1 MGLSFFVGEIQEQ
14 TNVAVTMANEY
25 IQDAGLLK
33 DAMTA
38 YLNAPLS
45 GKTYDSARRYF
56 MAVYPPLSNA
66 LILAAESLSEAHQKY
81 PAKFQEI
88 VGGGDIEEDRLR
100 DQIQQGQS
108 LLRSYANVMDKLE
121 EQNIHLERCYMSVQG
136 SIAKLEERLQK
147 LYTFDS
153 VSAGIFTEAE
163 ANIENLER
171 AIAALNKGGAWNP
184 ASGTFDVTRLDMTWV
199 KPIQEKWQERE
210 QAIQEKLMKNLLD
223 YELRPTQGP
232 NGTVLYEV
240 YVNGELDPEA
250 TLQYKTYLALKE
262 RQELLENPLTTEE
275 KLLLATLFVGV
286 AFVIGGSL
294 VTITGVT
301 GIIDGMPVLAT
312 NAGGSAI
319 LAQTL
324 TINKDALLTTVE
336 GFVITSAGVVTI
348 MASNDVTKSS
358 HAKIRSAEG
367 RNVNTAINDL
377 QRARPSDVMIQ
388 EDGRWLVRGQ
398 NGRVH
403 VLEANGEIVTTMNN
417 VTKSNL
423 QMRLQSSRWSKL
435 TLEQINKFKTDFSN
449 YVNWD

>member
-14 TNVAVTMANEY
+14 TNVAVTLANEY

-33 DAMTA
+33 DAMNA

-121 EQNIHLERCYMSVQG
+121 EQNLYLERCYMSVQG

-232 NGTVLYEV
+232 NGTVIYEV

-250 TLQYKTYLALKE
+250 TLQYKTYLSLKK
-262 RQELLENPLTTEE
+262 RQELLENPLTLEE
-275 KLLLATLFVGV
+275 KLLLATLFVGIT
-286 AFVIGGSL
+286 FFIGGSL

-301 GIIDGMPVLAT
+301 GIVDGVPILSLNT
-312 NAGGSAI
+312 GGSVMMAQAI
-319 LAQTL
+319 VNKEALA
-324 TINKDALLTTVE
+324 KVAE
-336 GFVITSAGVVTI
+336 GFLITSAGVVSI
-348 MASNDVTKSS
+348 MASGNMLGENGPRFESKTTWQKGRPKELMLKT
-358 HAKIRSAEG
+358 HAQENG
-367 RNVNTAINDL
+367 L
-377 QRARPSDVMIQ
+377 VMFTIMN
-388 EDGRWLVRGQ
+388 LIIQ
-398 NGRVH
+398 NGDTTLI
-403 VLEANGEIVTTMNN
+403 LE
-417 VTKSNL
+417 NL
-423 QMRLQSSRWSKL
+423 
-435 TLEQINKFKTDFSN
+435 
-449 YVNWD
+449 

>member
-14 TNVAVTMANEY
+14 TNTAVTLANEY

-33 DAMTA
+33 DAMNA

-81 PAKFQEI
+81 PARFQEI

-100 DQIQQGQS
+100 EQIQQGQS

-121 EQNIHLERCYMSVQG
+121 EQNVHLERCYMSVQG

-147 LYTFDS
+147 LYTFDR

-210 QAIQEKLMKNLLD
+210 QDYGKEAQLEVRIGKNAL
-223 YELRPTQGP
+223 G
-232 NGTVLYEV
+232 GTTYEV
-240 YVNGELDPEA
+240 YNNGIYDEDA
-250 TLQYKTYLALKE
+250 TVVYN
-262 RQELLENPLTTEE
+262 ELLRIEMTE
-275 KLLLATLFVGV
+275 LLRQRIAEDKFSQVVSFIGTMVTFSGGIKKIISEVVGAVGERLFVR
-286 AFVIGGSL
+286 FNDNSY
-294 VTITGVT
+294 
-301 GIIDGMPVLAT
+301 
-312 NAGGSAI
+312 
-319 LAQTL
+319 
-324 TINKDALLTTVE
+324 
-336 GFVITSAGVVTI
+336 GVVTI
-348 MASNDVTKSS
+348 SGGVAIEGNAVLSDTLTLKDFVQFSNNGKITSKTFGKPIEVTIKNKKL
-358 HAKIRSAEG
+358 KIRVDAEPDG
-367 RNVNTAINDL
+367 DKIQIQAGGGKKSDYDERIIVEDISDRASIYDQIPKNL
-377 QRARPSDVMIQ
+377 QRKLSKGNLENLVDYIYRAWV
-388 EDGRWLVRGQ
+388 WLK
-398 NGRVH
+398 
-403 VLEANGEIVTTMNN
+403 A
-417 VTKSNL
+417 K
-423 QMRLQSSRWSKL
+423 
-435 TLEQINKFKTDFSN
+435 
-449 YVNWD
+449 